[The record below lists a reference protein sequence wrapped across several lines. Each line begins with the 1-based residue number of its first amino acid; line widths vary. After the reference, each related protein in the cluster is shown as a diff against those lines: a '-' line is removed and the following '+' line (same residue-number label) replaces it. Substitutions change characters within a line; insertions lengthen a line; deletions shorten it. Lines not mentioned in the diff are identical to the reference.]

1 MNDNI
6 SNKTVKPENPLIK
19 TDFKFEG
26 LFFESNIDFEMSI
39 EGGTYEG

>member
-6 SNKTVKPENPLIK
+6 SNKTVKPENPLVK

-26 LFFESNIDFEMSI
+26 LSFESNSDFEVGI
-39 EGGTYEG
+39 EGGIYEG